1 MAGKAVGNKG
11 WFHTPGRTGDRTLDQ
26 QLNGLDRLL
35 GAVHGKT
42 ALDVGCAEGLIS
54 IEMAKAGAVAVHG
67 VEIVAA
73 HVAVGN
79 KLRGDLPITFEVGDA
94 NVWRPRRHYDVIAM
108 LALLQ
113 KVKDPTRVCAE
124 IVEFAREMV
133 VLRLPPKHA
142 PTVIDDRSGNQPH
155 HIGETMKRAG
165 FYLEHAGYDGAF
177 GEWVGNYRRVK

>member
-1 MAGKAVGNKG
+1 MTARIPGQTFTASDADAATFPLN
-11 WFHTPGRTGDRTLDQ
+11 TPVLVTNIYD
-26 QLNGLDRLL
+26 
-35 GAVHGKT
+35 
-42 ALDVGCAEGLIS
+42 AL
-54 IEMAKAGAVAVHG
+54 AKAGAIAVHG

-142 PTVIDDRSGNQPH
+142 PTIIDDRSGNQPH

-165 FYLEHAGYDGAF
+165 FYLEHAGYEGAF